1 MKITVKLYIIDI
13 KTYLMYIL
21 FLYHVYE
28 WVIPGMY
35 MVYSWYIQYMTYVI
49 YLEYTKYIQGI
60 CQPYDHLCH
69 MPWIDY
75 EKTFMGLFRTSHVT
89 QYALRMLGIL

>member
-49 YLEYTKYIQGI
+49 YLEYTRYITVNYFVQFAVPDYAAKI
-60 CQPYDHLCH
+60 
-69 MPWIDY
+69 ID
-75 EKTFMGLFRTSHVT
+75 EV
-89 QYALRMLGIL
+89 